1 MGGTA
6 TSLII
11 GERENLVYL
20 LGYDWWLKQE
30 GGRDCAVLIKFNS
43 DDFLMLYMCE
53 SEDTPVI
60 KHLFNSSRLSLYRL

>member
-1 MGGTA
+1 MKNWCG
-6 TSLII
+6 IQVI
-11 GERENLVYL
+11 VYL
-20 LGYDWWLKQE
+20 LGYNWWLKQE

-60 KHLFNSSRLSLYRL
+60 KHLLNSSRLSLYRL